1 MQHLIITLL
10 IAYLIPVQDTEIQ
23 GVWTT
28 IDDASGKAK
37 SEVVLSIKD
46 NRLYGTINRL
56 LLPEDVGALCT
67 KCKGKDRDQPIEG
80 LIIIRGLS
88 FNEDHWESGDI
99 LDPKNGRFYRCS
111 IRLKDPNT
119 LEVRGYLGF
128 SVFGRTQVWKKNQ

>member
-10 IAYLIPVQDTEIQ
+10 IAFISPVQDTEIQ

-37 SEVVLSIKD
+37 SEVILSIKE
-46 NRLYGTINRL
+46 NRLYGTISRL

-67 KCKGKDRDQPIEG
+67 KCKGNDRDQPIEG
-80 LIIIRGLS
+80 LLIIRGLS
-88 FNEDHWESGDI
+88 FKDGSWESGDI
-99 LDPKNGRFYRCS
+99 LDPKNGRLYSCS
-111 IRLKDPNT
+111 IRLKDRNT

-128 SVFGRTQVWKKNQ
+128 SLLGRTQVWKRKQ